1 MICMS
6 SQRESIDTRK
16 GKKKEKSQFLPIKQK
31 RAAIVSPL
39 ALHEQTEVEER
50 KVRKG

>member
-1 MICMS
+1 MICIS
-6 SQRESIDTRK
+6 SQRESIGTRK
-16 GKKKEKSQFLPIKQK
+16 GKIKKSQFIPIKQK